1 MLAERTPAS
10 CSLMTRRPPGSWVSR
25 TREVTWPPPSLTVWR
40 VRVVPARPA
49 DSFWERDDRPAEPC
63 WPVVA
68 VMSSV
73 TQ

>member
-1 MLAERTPAS
+1 
-10 CSLMTRRPPGSWVSR
+10 
-25 TREVTWPPPSLTVWR
+25 
-40 VRVVPARPA
+40 VPA
-49 DSFWERDDRPAEPC
+49 DCFGERDDRPAEPC